1 MKKSYIH
8 PAIQSQFISPLTV
21 LCGSDRVSSN
31 VGLGGGDQGGD
42 QTQAF

>member
-8 PAIQSQFISPLTV
+8 PAIQSQFISPLSV
-21 LCGSDRVSSN
+21 LCGSDKVSSN
-31 VGLGGGDQGGD
+31 IDLHGGGNSGD

>member
-21 LCGSDRVSSN
+21 LCGSDKVSSN
-31 VGLGGGDQGGD
+31 IDIKGGNNSGD